1 MGFINIIL
9 YYFKIKT
16 VIIEKKYKEIKS
28 MEYLNNKSL
37 TCISLLIATKDRVDS
52 FFDVILLKNEP
63 FLKEL
68 SENTNIDFSQSYF
81 KYYDDLILNI
91 ETVRTYLIKNLSLNT
106 SQNFSSYFK
115 DLSLLPLNEY
125 DSKLLDQLYNLEAE
139 TYWFNEFKNKKDVSV
154 KENVELLYKK
164 LKEILEDDLDN
175 QDLESLLMD
184 KRPFG
189 NKNIPESIIF
199 TLGMDSERRL
209 NTNYRL
215 PLYFEEIANDY
226 FNLIKT
232 KIKLSNYFKI
242 DKEILDLRN
251 SIQ

>member
-9 YYFKIKT
+9 YYSKIKT

-106 SQNFSSYFK
+106 SQN
-115 DLSLLPLNEY
+115 
-125 DSKLLDQLYNLEAE
+125 
-139 TYWFNEFKNKKDVSV
+139 
-154 KENVELLYKK
+154 
-164 LKEILEDDLDN
+164 
-175 QDLESLLMD
+175 
-184 KRPFG
+184 
-189 NKNIPESIIF
+189 
-199 TLGMDSERRL
+199 
-209 NTNYRL
+209 
-215 PLYFEEIANDY
+215 
-226 FNLIKT
+226 
-232 KIKLSNYFKI
+232 
-242 DKEILDLRN
+242 
-251 SIQ
+251 